1 MENPYLESRM
11 AVAAGAIF
19 LGHDLAGKPVSALPD
34 HALKPRDTRPI
45 KRPWQRE
52 KSVKMMKSRKC
63 RALVAGVM
71 MRLSVTA

>member
-19 LGHDLAGKPVSALPD
+19 SGHDLVGKPVSTLPD

-45 KRPWQRE
+45 ARPWQRE
-52 KSVKMMKSRKC
+52 KSVKMMKLPKGE
-63 RALVAGVM
+63 A
-71 MRLSVTA
+71 